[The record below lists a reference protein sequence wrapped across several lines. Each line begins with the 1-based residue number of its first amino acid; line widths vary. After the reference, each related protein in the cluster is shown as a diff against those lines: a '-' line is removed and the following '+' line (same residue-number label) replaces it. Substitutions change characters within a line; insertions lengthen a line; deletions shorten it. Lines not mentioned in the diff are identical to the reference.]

1 MHSIFNAA
9 VLSFFVCFFFNNRQE
24 SYAFGLP
31 RRYSAH
37 LLFFL
42 LVKRLKTLT
51 GTEKKRDAPNARQ
64 SDHRV
69 YDTAYK
75 SRLPTAQ
82 PCDDIK
88 LEKTYASPVQSTD
101 DAHDERD
108 PIHNHLFDPPVTVN
122 TACTY
127 CLTLIPFL

>member
-69 YDTAYK
+69 YYTADK

-88 LEKTYASPVQSTD
+88 LEKTYASPVQCAD
-101 DAHDERD
+101 NGDYKGY
-108 PIHNHLFDPPVTVN
+108 PIHDHCVFPP
-122 TACTY
+122 
-127 CLTLIPFL
+127 